1 MSDNTIPGISLSIL
15 KTAKKKY
22 SRVPCLVL
30 FDGDQMDSI
39 YPIQG
44 SSNVIGRGQQ
54 STILLSNDGVSRQHA
69 RIDQHDE
76 NSFIIT
82 DLQSTNGTIVNE
94 EPVSQITLKEGDLVI
109 LGEAALRFCFLD
121 QAQLEMHRSQ
131 REKTVHDNLTNI
143 SNKQFF
149 LEMLRKETS
158 YCIRQ
163 RQPMT
168 CLMLNIDRLQEVN
181 KTFGNKAGDVVLQSI
196 ATRLQDGL
204 RSYDI
209 LSRYEGN
216 EFAILLRDTALDN
229 ALGFSD
235 RIRERLASE
244 PIAFEKAFIPISVSI
259 GVASLNPDYIQD
271 SMDLIREAN
280 RHLQTAKTKGGNVVC
295 SSRTNV

>member
-1 MSDNTIPGISLSIL
+1 MNENTTPGISLSIL
-15 KTAKKKY
+15 KTAKKRP

-30 FDGDQMDSI
+30 FDGDRMDVI
-39 YPIQG
+39 YQLQG
-44 SSNVIGRGQQ
+44 PSNVIGRGTQ
-54 STILLSNDGVSRQHA
+54 STILLSNDGVSRLHA

-76 NSFIIT
+76 HSFTIT
-82 DLQSTNGTIVNE
+82 DLQSTNGTLVNE
-94 EPVSQITLKEGDLVI
+94 EPISQATLKEGDLVI

-121 QAQLEMHRSQ
+121 SGQLELHRSQ
-131 REKTVHDNLTNI
+131 REQSVHDNLTNI

-168 CLMLNIDRLQEVN
+168 CLMLNIDHLQEVN

-209 LSRYEGN
+209 LSRYEGG

-235 RIRERLASE
+235 RIRMRLASA
-244 PIAFEKAFIPISVSI
+244 PIVFQDQSISITVSI

-271 SMDLIREAN
+271 SMDLIREAS
-280 RHLQTAKTKGGNVVC
+280 RHLHTAKTKGGNMVC